1 MKIKLFSDST
11 SDLSDELI
19 KRYDIRIIPLHV
31 IMDNV
36 SYDDGINVSTRQI
49 YEWSDRTKQTPK
61 TSAPSVGE
69 IEKIMKPYI
78 NEYDQFV
85 LFSIASGMSSSHQSM
100 NMAIDDLGIQ
110 GRSLVVDSKNLSTG
124 IGLLII
130 KTAEMIEVGTDIT
143 EIEKAINELIPRVR
157 SSFVVDTL
165 TYLYRGGRCSGLSS
179 LAGAALKIHPLI
191 SVTDGKMVPGKKY
204 KGRMNHVFM
213 SYVDDLKPQLERADK
228 SRVFITHSGSDPDT
242 VETIRRKLQDEYDFR
257 EILITQAGC
266 AISSHCGPNTLGVL
280 FIESGEYER

>member
-49 YEWSDRTKQTPK
+49 YEWSDKTKQTPK

-69 IEKIMKPYI
+69 IEEIIGSYI
-78 NEYDQFV
+78 EEYDRFV
-85 LFSIASGMSSSHQSM
+85 FFSIASGMSSSNQSM
-100 NMAIDDLGIQ
+100 HLAVSDLGIED
-110 GRSLVVDSKNLSTG
+110 RSLIIDSQNLSTG

-130 KTAEMIEVGTDIT
+130 KAAEMIEAGCDIF
-143 EIEKAINELIPRVR
+143 EIEKAMNRLIPEVR

-165 TYLYRGGRCSGLSS
+165 TYLYRGGRCSGLTS
-179 LAGAALKIHPLI
+179 LAGAALKLHPLI
-191 SVTDGKMVPGKKY
+191 NVIDGKMVPGKKY
-204 KGRMNHVFM
+204 RGRMSHVFTT
-213 SYVDDLKPQLERADK
+213 YVDDLRPQLENAEK

-242 VETIRRKLQDEYDFR
+242 VETIRRKLRDEYDFR
-257 EILITQAGC
+257 EILITKAGC
-266 AISSHCGPNTLGVL
+266 VVSSHCGPNTLGVL
-280 FIESGEYER
+280 FIENGDGGR